1 MRGERKRERG
11 NSIGRDVN
19 GEVEKA
25 FVRTDVGRWTM
36 TMTMR
41 TMEAVLYVWK
51 PSLVRLRLE
60 ENGVRERKSL

>member
-1 MRGERKRERG
+1 M
-11 NSIGRDVN
+11 N

-25 FVRTDVGRWTM
+25 FVRTDVGRW